1 MGNNSKRKV
10 TVVFAV
16 IAIFTLLFTFAS
28 CKSDALPK
36 SNIEA
41 KDAWDFVSAGFNKT
55 SAAKSYKVIFE
66 THSDAAFGEFSSTDR
81 YLQMNIS
88 LCLISFIRWRKIVIL
103 FQCLACMFQ
112 IILMLLKR

>member
-41 KDAWDFVSAGFNKT
+41 KDAWNFVHKNYGNF
-55 SAAKSYKVIFE
+55 SYYMI
-66 THSDAAFGEFSSTDR
+66 
-81 YLQMNIS
+81 
-88 LCLISFIRWRKIVIL
+88 
-103 FQCLACMFQ
+103 
-112 IILMLLKR
+112 